1 LLATVT
7 AGYLLF
13 IDGGDR
19 NIKAAGAVLLA
30 LSVNL
35 VWAPCFQLFTP
46 ELLRADAAI
55 LGVILTAL
63 RPDIVWSGNSF
74 IGQVSQFG
82 QGGLTGMP

>member
-7 AGYLLF
+7 AGYLFF

-19 NIKAAGAVLLA
+19 QHQGRRSGVAGTLGQPGVGA
-30 LSVNL
+30 L
-35 VWAPCFQLFTP
+35 FQLFTP

-55 LGVILTAL
+55 VGVILTAL

-82 QGGLTGMP
+82 QAA